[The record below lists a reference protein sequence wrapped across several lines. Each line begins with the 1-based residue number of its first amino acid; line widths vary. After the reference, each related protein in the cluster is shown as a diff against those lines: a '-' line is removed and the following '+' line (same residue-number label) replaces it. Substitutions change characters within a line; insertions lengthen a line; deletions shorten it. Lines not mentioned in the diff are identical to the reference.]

1 MEATSCVCR
10 VAKFE
15 SKVGSRRTTKI
26 GNLVVLDIFL
36 VALIFIQYNIQC
48 VLSFQTDICLLEK
61 ER

>member
-1 MEATSCVCR
+1 MESASYSCR

-15 SKVGSRRTTKI
+15 SKVGSRRTTQI
-26 GNLVVLDIFL
+26 GNL
-36 VALIFIQYNIQC
+36 VALIFIQYNMQC